1 MSKKQYYIAAALLV
15 WFVLVS
21 LLLHLPGNA
30 SDPAFVP
37 LDAISYEEAGQLLL
51 SGQASPI
58 RPWGYALLTAL
69 GNGVSQGVIQ
79 PLLLVLQVLCWLMT
93 ALFIYHVSAR
103 FLKSYGKYLPLIV
116 YALSPSHILF
126 SWLTLTETVFT
137 FLIILASWLMLRFVL
152 EPERPRWLVWVN
164 LVLAFACVV
173 RPSLQI
179 PVMVMLLWTGWE
191 LWFRKPRRPR
201 VFAAAFA
208 GVLLIIGFQSVRMHK
223 DYGQYTLSFIGK
235 ITLYKYLGSLSQS
248 LAENRDLRLVRN
260 ERDSVQNHRF
270 TATDPAAYWKQRTD
284 FYDADFKT
292 QWAEHKGLIFKA
304 WLINIRQNISEP
316 NAILAEL
323 KHQNQVPGFGIV
335 RFIFYKWSA
344 FLNLLMHVLL
354 LPAALLLLVYQWIR
368 QRRLLPEGK
377 VLAAAFAALL
387 ALFLLLISGIS
398 NWQGDRFSM
407 VYYPLILFSLVLLLS
422 KEKTHEPA

>member
-1 MSKKQYYIAAALLV
+1 MSKKQYFIAGALLV
-15 WFVLVS
+15 WFVLLS
-21 LLLHLPGNA
+21 LMLHLPGNA
-30 SDPAFVP
+30 GDPTFVP

-51 SGQASPI
+51 KGQASPI

-79 PLLLVLQVLCWLMT
+79 PLLLGLQVLCWLMT
-93 ALFIYHVSAR
+93 GLFLYRVAAR
-103 FLKSYGKYLPLIV
+103 YLKGNWKYLPLIV
-116 YALSPSHILF
+116 FALSPSHILF

-137 FLIILASWLMLRFVL
+137 FLILLAAWLMLRYVQ
-152 EPERPRWLVWVN
+152 EPGRPRWLIWVN

-179 PVMVMLLWTGWE
+179 PVLVMLLWTGWE
-191 LWFRKPRRPR
+191 LWFSKPRRPL
-201 VFAAAFA
+201 VFAAAFT
-208 GVLLIIGFQSVRMHK
+208 GVFLLIGFQSIRMHK

-248 LAENRDLRLVRN
+248 LAENRDLRQVRN

-270 TATDPAAYWKQRTD
+270 TESNAVAYWKQRTA
-284 FYDADFKT
+284 FYDEDFKT

-304 WLINIRQNISEP
+304 WLINLRQNISEP
-316 NAILAEL
+316 NAILAEM
-323 KHQNQVPGFGIV
+323 KPRNQVPGFG
-335 RFIFYKWSA
+335 FIRLVFYKFSA
-344 FLNLLMHVLL
+344 WLNLLMHLLL
-354 LPAALLLLVYQWIR
+354 LPAALILLVWQWIR
-368 QRRLLPEGK
+368 QRKIFPEGE

-407 VYYPLILFSLVLLLS
+407 VYYPLILFSLVLLVP
-422 KEKTHEPA
+422 KAKNA